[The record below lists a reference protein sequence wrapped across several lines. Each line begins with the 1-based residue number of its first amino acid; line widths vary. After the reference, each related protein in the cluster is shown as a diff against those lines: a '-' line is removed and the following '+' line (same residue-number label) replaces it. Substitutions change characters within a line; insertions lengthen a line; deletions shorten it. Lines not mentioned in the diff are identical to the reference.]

1 MLNLYVIPTLKSAH
15 PMSHPTKLTL
25 RLDSGL
31 IEGAKAF
38 AHEHQR
44 SLSQLVADYFARLAA
59 QSASAASTKDK
70 TLTQPGSS
78 TPLSPITASL
88 RGSWAA
94 APSRKKGQT
103 KPLDI
108 DDYHAYLEKKHQ

>member
-1 MLNLYVIPTLKSAH
+1 MT
-15 PMSHPTKLTL
+15 HPTKLTL

-31 IEGAKAF
+31 IESAKAF

-44 SLSQLVADYFARLAA
+44 SLSQLVADYFARLVA
-59 QSASAASTKDK
+59 QPIPAASTKDK
-70 TLTQPGSS
+70 ALTQPGSS
-78 TPLSPITASL
+78 KPLSPITASL

-94 APSRKKGQT
+94 VPSRKKGQT
-103 KPLDI
+103 KPVSI

>member
-1 MLNLYVIPTLKSAH
+1 MT
-15 PMSHPTKLTL
+15 HPTKLTL

-31 IEGAKAF
+31 IESAKAF

-59 QSASAASTKDK
+59 QPIPAASTKDK
-70 TLTQPGSS
+70 ALTQPGSS
-78 TPLSPITASL
+78 KPLSPITASL

-94 APSRKKGQT
+94 VPSRKKGQT
-103 KPLDI
+103 KPVSI